1 MKGKLWC
8 GAAVMSVLVGITP
21 AFASAKHHP
30 TQADRPARPPE
41 RGNLPGRSSFAP
53 PRMIEV
59 RPGVWISSYDCI
71 TDDGYGRWRPC
82 SASSGMN

>member
-1 MKGKLWC
+1 MRGKLC
-8 GAAVMSVLVGITP
+8 GTAVMSLLVGVTP
-21 AFASAKHHP
+21 ALASSKHPRTHVERLVR
-30 TQADRPARPPE
+30 APE
-41 RGNLPGRSSFAP
+41 RGNSPGGSSSAP

-71 TDDGYGRWRPC
+71 TDDGYGRWLPC

>member
-1 MKGKLWC
+1 MKGKLC
-8 GAAVMSVLVGITP
+8 ATAVMSVLVGVTP
-21 AFASAKHHP
+21 TFASSKYHRTHV
-30 TQADRPARPPE
+30 DRVTRSPAG
-41 RGNLPGRSSFAP
+41 GNVPDGSSFAP